1 VLFHGTIRLNLDP
14 FQKHTDK
21 ELWDALERSDLK
33 HYIASCSGGLD
44 SDVSEGGENL
54 SVGQRQ
60 LLCLAR
66 AMLTKA
72 RIIVMDE
79 GMNKLCKIFESLI
92 LMCYFFLQ
100 NSHCFCGCQ
109 NRCLPSES
117 LAS

>member
-1 VLFHGTIRLNLDP
+1 MFSAAASFSPSSFSDQKFLHIDPVLFHGTIRLNLDP
-14 FQKHTDK
+14 FQRHSDQ
-21 ELWDALERSDLK
+21 ELWDVLERSDLK
-33 HYIASCSGGLD
+33 QYIASCSGGLD

-79 GMNKLCKIFESLI
+79 G
-92 LMCYFFLQ
+92 
-100 NSHCFCGCQ
+100 
-109 NRCLPSES
+109 
-117 LAS
+117 